1 MTLPGAG
8 QKPPDAALASEG
20 AQASEA
26 SPAATKHD
34 APTAAG
40 HESETGAAHQPPAAS
55 TAGDEGDLLADH
67 REDSEENTDALFS
80 HFGYQSPGLLEAVVV
95 I

>member
-1 MTLPGAG
+1 M
-8 QKPPDAALASEG
+8 ASEG

-40 HESETGAAHQPPAAS
+40 HESETGAAHPGSAAAS
-55 TAGDEGDLLADH
+55 RAGDEGDHLDDR
-67 REDSEENTDALFS
+67 RERDIHTCMTDQKSEGCS
-80 HFGYQSPGLLEAVVV
+80 QWSSSSPKSTGS
-95 I
+95 

>member
-1 MTLPGAG
+1 M
-8 QKPPDAALASEG
+8 ASEG

-40 HESETGAAHQPPAAS
+40 HESETGAAHPGPAAAS
-55 TAGDEGDLLADH
+55 TAGDEGDHLDDH
-67 REDSEENTDALFS
+67 REENTDALFS
-80 HFGYQSPGLLEAVVV
+80 HFGYQSTDLTEAVVV